1 MNKCSFRLLLEFRL
15 EINKILLNESIYLR
29 EDLEV
34 KSRISSKIVF
44 LGKDSFGQLSVYFLK
59 GIYGNVNFK
68 CISLVHLL
76 MGGFL

>member
-44 LGKDSFGQLSVYFLK
+44 LAKIALGNYLSIFLK
-59 GIYGNVNFK
+59 IYMVMLTLNVYLWFI
-68 CISLVHLL
+68 C
-76 MGGFL
+76 